1 MAQDA
6 DGSYSVE
13 EWYKDTLQNYPEDLE
28 ELQESKL
35 VENDKFDIHAVLNA
49 NGDYEDLTQV
59 VKDPSKIIVYD
70 TWNQMLKDRNNRHT
84 YYIRQNGDKEYE
96 VVKYSQ
102 WSSDLYTAYLGPRGY
117 SSLEELYARNPGKYD
132 TDDVCLV
139 KEFHYDDED
148 FDESLIKDNQ
158 KRGKK
163 MKIVAEDFQEC
174 NLNKMG
180 TNEYEAN
187 TNRDKHVEMY
197 RKFANLNESE
207 EITEDNINDWALQK
221 TATYCNRHPDR
232 IKAEILGKRYSE
244 YERD

>member
-13 EWYKDTLQNYPEDLE
+13 EWYKDTMTNYPEDLLELRSETEIDESVE
-28 ELQESKL
+28 EEFRHLEVGPNAYIKSKKTG
-35 VENDKFDIHAVLNA
+35 NIYK
-49 NGDYEDLTQV
+49 
-59 VKDPSKIIVYD
+59 VKK
-70 TWNQMLKDRNNRHT
+70 
-84 YYIRQNGDKEYE
+84 
-96 VVKYSQ
+96 
-102 WSSDLYTAYLGPRGY
+102 A
-117 SSLEELYARNPGKYD
+117 
-132 TDDVCLV
+132 
-139 KEFHYDDED
+139 YDDYFTVLDDDGMIHRIKNDHFTTEYFD
-148 FDESLIKDNQ
+148 EIDESLTEEQKPLRKMNTNELRDIAVSLGADRKKLYGTSKQALMLTIDQLKKKNKDNSERNISMN
-158 KRGKK
+158 KR
-163 MKIVAEDFQEC
+163 AEDYNEVNEC
-174 NLNKMG
+174 KLG

-187 TNRDKHVEMY
+187 PKRKQHIEMY